1 MNSWKGPDS
10 STKLCC
16 LIGYPV
22 KQSPSPIMHNAAFRS
37 LGINAVY
44 LAFGVP
50 EQELPTAI
58 RGLRNLEFLGSNITM
73 PHKQS
78 VMKLLDKID
87 AGAKRVNTVNTILN
101 QKGELT
107 GFNTDI
113 EGFANPL
120 RRRTRITDRKALII
134 GAGGAARACAFA
146 LAENSCKKISILN
159 RTVSKAKELASIIE
173 KEFEVNA
180 KAERLSEKS
189 FTNAVSRHNLI
200 VNATPLGMHE
210 KWFKL
215 SLQKAKLEVD
225 TIAYDLVYRPLKTDF
240 LAAFEKLGAVYIPG
254 YEMLVEQAALSFEI
268 WTEKKAP
275 KKIMTKAVLES
286 LRAEEK

>member
-1 MNSWKGPDS
+1 MNSWKGPGS
-10 STKLCC
+10 TTKLCC

-22 KQSPSPIMHNAAFRS
+22 TLSPSPMMHNAAFHS

-50 EQELPTAI
+50 ERELSNAI
-58 RGLRNLEFLGSNITM
+58 RGLRALEFLGANITM

-78 VMKLLDKID
+78 VMKLLNKID
-87 AGAKRVNTVNTILN
+87 AGAERVNAVNTILN
-101 QKGELT
+101 KNGELA
-107 GFNTDI
+107 GFNTDV
-113 EGFANPL
+113 EGFASPL
-120 RRRTRITDRKALII
+120 RRRARISDLTAMIV

-146 LAENSCKKISILN
+146 LAESGCKKISILN
-159 RTVSKAKELASIIE
+159 RAVSKAEELVSILKKES
-173 KEFEVNA
+173 EVNS
-180 KAERLSEKS
+180 KAEHLSEKS
-189 FTNAVSRHNLI
+189 FTSAVRRHNLI

-215 SLQKAKLEVD
+215 SLQKAKLEGD

-240 LAAFEKLGAVYIPG
+240 LLAFEKLGALCIPG

-268 WTEKKAP
+268 WTGRRAP
-275 KKIMTKAVLES
+275 KKIMTEAALES
-286 LRAEEK
+286 LEANRK

>member
-22 KQSPSPIMHNAAFRS
+22 KQSPSPIMHNAAFHS

-50 EQELPTAI
+50 ERKLSNAI
-58 RGLRNLEFLGSNITM
+58 RGLRALEFLGANVTM
-73 PHKQS
+73 PHKKS

-87 AGAKRVNTVNTILN
+87 AGAKRVNAVNTILN

-120 RRRTRITDRKALII
+120 QRRTRITDLRALIV

-146 LAENSCKKISILN
+146 LAENGCKKISILN
-159 RTVSKAKELASIIE
+159 RTVSKAEELVSILK
-173 KEFEVNA
+173 KEFDVNA
-180 KAERLSEKS
+180 KAECLSEKS
-189 FTNAVSRHNLI
+189 FTNAVSKHNLI

-215 SLQKAKLEVD
+215 SIQKAKLEGD

-240 LAAFEKLGAVYIPG
+240 LATFEKLGAVCIHG

-268 WTEKKAP
+268 WTGKKAP
-275 KKIMTKAVLES
+275 KKIMTEAVLES
-286 LRAEEK
+286 LGAEEK